1 MSTVG
6 NLTYFFLLLIQSF
19 FPLLI
24 QFLFHVSCSL
34 FRALTTSLLEDGQ
47 EKQTSLETGFRGI
60 QITSFTWWWLSI
72 RVARWHSTM
81 PFWHYL
87 SLLIISRVVPSTN
100 HKWHYGIMR
109 YQKWHWEPTKWR
121 KIGSNILATLLEAN
135 TWTKPVLIAHP
146 FARTFVDGNTVFAI
160 WFYLT
165 VPSRSHCI
173 KVRC

>member
-6 NLTYFFLLLIQSF
+6 NLTYFFL
-19 FPLLI
+19 LLI

-34 FRALTTSLLEDGQ
+34 FRALITSLLEDGQ

-60 QITSFTWWWLSI
+60 QITSFTGWWLSI

-87 SLLIISRVVPSTN
+87 ALFQGLCHQQITNDNMALWDTKNGIGSL
-100 HKWHYGIMR
+100 
-109 YQKWHWEPTKWR
+109 TKWR

-135 TWTKPVLIAHP
+135 TQTKPVLIAHP
-146 FARTFVDGNTVFAI
+146 FARTFVDDDTVFAI

-165 VPSRSHCI
+165 VPSRSCYI
-173 KVRC
+173 KMRC